1 MPLKIAVVGTGG
13 VARRN
18 YIPFLAAQPDVELG
32 YHNRTPDKAA
42 ECAAEFGG
50 EVFSTLRELSSWNAD
65 ATLVLTSETCRDE
78 IGLELIE
85 LGARRLFFEKPL
97 VARAGQANVTED
109 DFFHGKQM
117 LDLAAARGCETAM
130 VFNYRFFD
138 QSLLA
143 KQIAAERD
151 LGEAVNVVCLVHYA
165 CFSHCI
171 DLVHHFAGA
180 VAEITGL
187 AGSISRTGLN
197 TQAVDVAAALFMENG
212 ASGTLLGTFGMQWQ
226 HPLFELIFS
235 FERGRLHLRDL
246 DGDLEI
252 LDAGNKYHEVRSL
265 VRDTSRWDQYRV
277 SFEKSLQAYLDSLR
291 ANGPPPVPGMAGL
304 RELQVEAAWRRSIAQ
319 RRPVR
324 LQEEFAL

>member
-1 MPLKIAVVGTGG
+1 MPLKIAIVGTGG

-18 YIPFLAAQPDVELG
+18 YIPFLAAQPDVVLG
-32 YHNRTPDKAA
+32 YHNRTPEKAA
-42 ECAAEFGG
+42 ACAAEFGG
-50 EVFSTLRELSSWNAD
+50 VVFDSLQELAAWQPDSI
-65 ATLVLTSETCRDE
+65 LVLTSETCRDE
-78 IGLELIE
+78 IGLALLE

-97 VARAGQANVTED
+97 VARNGQANVTED
-109 DFFHGKQM
+109 DFGRGKQM
-117 LDLAAARGCETAM
+117 LDLAHAKGCETAM

-143 KQIAAERD
+143 KQIVAERD
-151 LGEAVNVVCLVHYA
+151 LGAAVNVVCLVNYA

-171 DLVHHFAGA
+171 DLMHHFAGN

-187 AGSISRTGLN
+187 AGTTKHTGLN
-197 TQAVDVAAALFMENG
+197 TEAVDVAAALLLENG

-226 HPLFELIFS
+226 HPLFELIFT

-252 LDAGNKYHEVRSL
+252 LDVANKYHERRSL
-265 VRDTSRWDQYRV
+265 VRDTSRWDQYNA
-277 SFEKSLQAYLDSLR
+277 SFQKALQAYLDSLWS
-291 ANGPPPVPGMAGL
+291 GSPPPVPGEAGL

-319 RRPVR
+319 RRPVK
-324 LQEEFAL
+324 LQEEFPL